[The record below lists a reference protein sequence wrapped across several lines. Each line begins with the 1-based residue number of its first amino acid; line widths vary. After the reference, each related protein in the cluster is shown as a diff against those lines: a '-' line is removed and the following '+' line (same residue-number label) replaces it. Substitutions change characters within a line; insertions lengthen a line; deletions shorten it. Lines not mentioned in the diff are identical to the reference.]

1 MLRMMPAFAIVL
13 LAVAA
18 SPEADAA
25 KQDRLNIPQ
34 QEWLYT
40 YYVTLAT
47 VPEDRRDELLQ
58 TLRFV
63 LPSLS
68 HKTELGQQL
77 PVKVTDTLY
86 RIDTR
91 GFAWETAWPA
101 VLLKHYPFAPDT
113 QALGLAPLVVRADWI
128 VAALLDPIETGDA
141 QYQLLYSGRPP
152 KDVGEFLEFWGIQKD
167 PEYIFGT
174 IEGKSGVSV
183 QRVRLIENR
192 PGAKRNYGWIT
203 HDSADPSGDKD
214 PLENLPD
221 RAEFDAQELIVGVPK
236 WYGGKSGML
245 QAYFLANAKGQRQE
259 KAPADIVVDH
269 TGIRGVEIRNSISCI
284 ACHTTGINA
293 PTSDAFRAYV
303 ASGAR
308 VYADKV
314 QQEKIDRYLGSDVAK
329 EVVQNS
335 ADYADGIL
343 LVNGLTPE
351 ENTKQFIAQVRSY
364 DGDVSLEQAAR
375 ELYTTKEDFRL
386 ALGDYSRQ
394 YGLSGRLAFLA
405 QDQPISRRQ
414 WVSNYPLALKVKAL
428 WDAR

>member
-1 MLRMMPAFAIVL
+1 MSRMTPILIL
-13 LAVAA
+13 LAAVAA

-25 KQDRLNIPQ
+25 KLDRQ
-34 QEWLYT
+34 QFPLTEWPYLYYT
-40 YYVTLAT
+40 TTAT
-47 VPEDRRDELLQ
+47 VPDDQRDALAA

-63 LPSLS
+63 MPSLS
-68 HKTELGQQL
+68 AKTDLGPQL
-77 PVKVTDTLY
+77 PVRVTETLY

-91 GFAWETAWPA
+91 AYGWETTWPA
-101 VLLKHYPFAPDT
+101 VLLKHYPFAPEQ
-113 QALGLAPLVVRADWI
+113 QAVGLAPLVVRADWI
-128 VAALLDPIETGDA
+128 VAALMDPVETGDA
-141 QYQLLYSGRPP
+141 QYQLLYGGKPP
-152 KDVGEFLEFWGIQKD
+152 RTAAEFLEFWGIQKD

-174 IEGKSGVSV
+174 VEGQSGVSV
-183 QRVRLIENR
+183 ERVRLIENR

-203 HDSADPSGDKD
+203 HDSRNASGEND

-221 RAEFDAQELIVGVPK
+221 RAKFDAQELIVGIPK

-245 QAYFLANAKGQRQE
+245 QAYFLANGKGERQD

-269 TGIRGVEIRNSISCI
+269 SGIRGVEIRNTISCI
-284 ACHTTGINA
+284 ACHKTGINA

-308 VYADKV
+308 VFADKV

-329 EVVQNS
+329 EVTRNS

-343 LVNGLTPE
+343 LVNGLASE
-351 ENTKQFIAQVRSY
+351 DNNKQFIAAVHAY
-364 DGDVSLEQAAR
+364 DADVTLEQAAR
-375 ELYTTKEDFRL
+375 ELYVPKETFRL
-386 ALGDYSRQ
+386 ALGDYSRN

-414 WVSNYPLALKVKAL
+414 FNSNYQLSLKVLALWKPH
-428 WDAR
+428 